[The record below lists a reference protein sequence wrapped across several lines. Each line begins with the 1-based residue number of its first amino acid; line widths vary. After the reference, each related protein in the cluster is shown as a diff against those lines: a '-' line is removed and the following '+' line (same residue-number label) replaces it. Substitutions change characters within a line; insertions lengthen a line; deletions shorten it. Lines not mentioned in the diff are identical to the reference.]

1 MNQRRSTG
9 ISTILP
15 TLFGISMLLMGD
27 MCARAAVT
35 TASRMKTQLNQVEN
49 KMGEL
54 QHTLTNAE
62 TTRRGLYQ
70 ALAVTEKQMGEHIHT
85 LHTVR
90 QDITNKQQAVIS
102 MQHAVDKNQQQ
113 LQTQQ
118 QALANHVRAR
128 YQIGNIQ
135 PLQWLLNQD
144 NPQTMSRLLTY
155 YQYVVQADQHL
166 IQQIRE
172 TTDTL
177 AENQNKLHA
186 EFVTL
191 QQLQQ
196 TLLYRQKRLAEVKRQ
211 HHTVIQSLSES
222 IQTKQQALADYRRD
236 QAHLQTLLVK
246 LSHPLPT
253 RLPPQTMPSAIRFNA
268 KFSNPL
274 KTNPQRAQK
283 LNQGMIFFA
292 PRGTPVS
299 AVLPGKVVFSDWL
312 NGYGLLLI
320 IDHGQ
325 GTMSLYAHNESLFKS
340 KGASVKQG
348 DQIAIVGHSGGL
360 RENGLY
366 FELRRRGKAI
376 PPRQWLS

>member
-1 MNQRRSTG
+1 MNQRRSIR
-9 ISTILP
+9 ISTILHAF
-15 TLFGISMLLMGD
+15 FGISMLLMGD
-27 MCARAAVT
+27 MCARASVT

-54 QHTLTNAE
+54 SSSMTHAE
-62 TTRRGLYQ
+62 TTRRGLYH
-70 ALAVTEKQMGEHIHT
+70 ALAITEKQMGEHIHT

-90 QDITNKQQAVIS
+90 QDMTKKHQAIIRMQDAIDTNR
-102 MQHAVDKNQQQ
+102 QQ
-113 LQTQQ
+113 LHTQQ

-128 YQIGNIQ
+128 YQMGNIQ

-144 NPQTMSRLLTY
+144 TPQAMSRLLTY

-166 IQQIRE
+166 IQDIRY
-172 TTDTL
+172 TTNTL
-177 AENQNKLHA
+177 AENQKKRHA
-186 EFVTL
+186 ELVTL

-196 TLLYRQKRLAEVKRQ
+196 TLLDRQKKLAEVKRQ
-211 HHTVIQSLSES
+211 HHTVIQSLSQS
-222 IQTKQQALADYRRD
+222 IQTKQQTLADYRRD
-236 QAHLQTLLVK
+236 QIHLQALLVK
-246 LSHPLPT
+246 LSHPLTT
-253 RLPPQTMPSAIRFNA
+253 RLPAQPIASAIRFNA

-274 KTNPQRAQK
+274 KTNPQRAQT

-292 PRGTPVS
+292 HRGTPVS

-340 KGASVKQG
+340 KGASIKQG
-348 DQIAIVGHSGGL
+348 EQIATVGHSGGL